1 MDVISKATEHKFGSF
16 LETQAR
22 PLGFWHQVK
31 SALAMTQIKLHLT
44 KKTVKLKGSVYI
56 LNAFENTYY
65 TRMNPNKYINFLPL
79 SSLYLPRILAAL

>member
-1 MDVISKATEHKFGSF
+1 MDVISKATEKKFGSF
-16 LETQAR
+16 LVTQAR

-44 KKTVKLKGSVYI
+44 KNPKGSVYI
-56 LNAFENTYY
+56 LNAFKNTYY

>member
-31 SALAMTQIKLHLT
+31 SALAMTQIKLNLT

-56 LNAFENTYY
+56 LNAFKNTYY
-65 TRMNPNKYINFLPL
+65 TQIHKLFTTFIIV
-79 SSLYLPRILAAL
+79 SSTNSCCPVKST